1 MKRTVEECQLLHSP
15 FVFCHLDHVLSP
27 LLSAKMWLTAETF
40 CRESTS
46 SNASKLAAAGRCFL
60 SPAMPKATTTGTPS
74 PTAAT
79 ISSGTRAALA
89 VVRVLASPPAQA
101 LEVQRRKHHEL
112 EGRKLGIPGFE
123 TAGETVKKPAFHVAI
138 TKYLEQID
146 ALKKPNTHRKYE
158 AVLNRFG
165 EFFRDCV
172 SIDAISGDDLT
183 RFVVTLKK
191 DYGLGSNTILHNGVI
206 VAQFLKRHGRS
217 GITKELPLPERITP
231 LVKIYRHEELARF
244 FAVCSDRE
252 RALFATFLLTGFREQ
267 EVMFLRWSDVNF
279 ELRTVRVTSKPE
291 LGFYPKRWEDRE
303 IPAPVELVEELRK
316 HTHRP
321 NCQFVF
327 PSPTGNREQHM
338 LDHCKSIAKRAK
350 LDPTKFDLKTFRS
363 TYATGM
369 LRRGFDVRTVQHWM
383 GHKSLE
389 TTMRYLAPA
398 TDVHDE
404 LDLVTI
410 PSVGKAAPAPR
421 KAPAR
426 ETHSSRKA
434 VGGRSD
440 AGVKGLAPGN

>member
-1 MKRTVEECQLLHSP
+1 MPASTH
-15 FVFCHLDHVLSP
+15 P
-27 LLSAKMWLTAETF
+27 L
-40 CRESTS
+40 
-46 SNASKLAAAGRCFL
+46 CFL
-60 SPAMPKATTTGTPS
+60 SFRPYAVSHAVRKD
-74 PTAAT
+74 AARRRD
-79 ISSGTRAALA
+79 ILSRVNIVKKIKIDGEWKLLSIPRNAKGNYDWNALA
-89 VVRVLASPPAQA
+89 EGLYLIEWRAGGKRRRESAGITAAQA
-101 LEVQRRKHHEL
+101 LEAQRRKRHEL
-112 EGRKLGIPGFE
+112 DGRKLGVPGFE
-123 TAGETVKKPAFHVAI
+123 TAGETVKKPALHVAVN
-138 TKYLEQID
+138 KYLEQIE

-158 AVLNRFG
+158 AVLKRFLD
-165 EFFRDCV
+165 FFRDRD

-183 RFVVTLKK
+183 GFVVSLKR
-191 DYGLGSNTILHNGVI
+191 DHGLGSNTILHNAVI
-206 VAQFLKRHGRS
+206 IAQFLKRHGRS

-231 LVKIYRHEELARF
+231 LVKIYRQEELARF
-244 FAVCSDRE
+244 FAVCSDTE

-279 ELRTVRVTSKPE
+279 DLRTVRVTSKPE

-303 IPAPVELVEELRK
+303 IPAPVELIDELRK
-316 HTHRP
+316 RTRRP

-350 LDPTKFDLKTFRS
+350 LDATKFDLKTFRS

-398 TDVHDE
+398 TDVHDA

-410 PSVGKAAPAPR
+410 PSVGKVDSSPR
-421 KAPAR
+421 KSAAR
-426 ETHSSRKA
+426 ETRSLRK
-434 VGGRSD
+434 VGRSHGRAEGPVP
-440 AGVKGLAPGN
+440 AGALQPGT

>member
-1 MKRTVEECQLLHSP
+1 MSRVNIVKRIKIGGRWKMFSIPRNAKGNYDWNAIADGRYYVEWY
-15 FVFCHLDHVLSP
+15 VGG
-27 LLSAKMWLTAETF
+27 TRR
-40 CRESTS
+40 RES
-46 SNASKLAAAGRCFL
+46 AGV
-60 SPAMPKATTTGTPS
+60 
-74 PTAAT
+74 TA
-79 ISSGTRAALA
+79 
-89 VVRVLASPPAQA
+89 AQA

-123 TAGETVKKPAFHVAI
+123 TAGETVKKPALHVAI
-138 TKYLEQID
+138 TKYLEQIE
-146 ALKKPNTHRKYE
+146 ALKSLTLIANMKLCST
-158 AVLNRFG
+158 VLGSSSVTASR
-165 EFFRDCV
+165 
-172 SIDAISGDDLT
+172 STPGDDLT

-191 DYGLGSNTILHNGVI
+191 DHGLGSNTILHNSVI

-244 FAVCSDRE
+244 FAACSDQE

-303 IPAPVELVEELRK
+303 IPAPVELIDELRK

-410 PSVGKAAPAPR
+410 PSVGKADPAPR
-421 KAPAR
+421 KSAAR

-434 VGGRSD
+434 ARTIGCWRQGD
-440 AGVKGLAPGN
+440 PGIKPGN